1 MPQTYISVPSFK
13 SVATGNGSNRGTIAV
28 TAVTGFWPGAFVWLK
43 SDAVAAT
50 RFQIVKI
57 VTLTLYLR
65 AAPPP
70 TGGAQD
76 YPKPNYGYSDLS
88 AYTLASNAIVT
99 MPYQLVKTE
108 LANTKPTQ
116 IV

>member
-1 MPQTYISVPSFK
+1 MPQVYISVPSAK
-13 SVATGNGSNRGTIAV
+13 SLATGNGSNRGTIAV

-43 SDAVAAT
+43 SDAVAAQ
-50 RFQIVKI
+50 RYQIAKI
-57 VTLTLYLR
+57 NSLTLYLR
-65 AAPPP
+65 LAPPP
-70 TGGAQD
+70 TGGAQA
-76 YPKPNYGYSDLS
+76 YPTPNYGYSDLS

-99 MPYQLVKTE
+99 MPTQVVKTE